1 MPALARMGSSLA
13 TPFDVLQRILT
24 PGKIANNC
32 EADLTTK
39 EKDKLK
45 SIEERLFG
53 VKKETKEDTD
63 AAKPFLLKVVYQAL
77 LKEECSTAA
86 SMEALAKFSR
96 DKNEKLKIGGCLYVI
111 DPFATNYLVEQVIEG
126 DLLRILELFLKIK
139 ADERVVKVTK
149 VNFSFNTV
157 REYKSWGM
165 TFRLGKEESWAKSF
179 LRDAAKHKIIHECK
193 RKLSFIVEDIRTQ
206 NHYMLKEYTKSSES
220 GKNFVSQAVPY
231 ANEVRML
238 QHINKERCCG
248 GKGRRGICPVPDV
261 FHELVRVSIIYPM
274 FEMDLFSLLENYTVE
289 HQRDSLAPELIRV
302 YFMQMLVILKTLKG
316 VNMIHRDIKP
326 ENFCI
331 DEDGCLVL
339 IDFELALV
347 LNIGD
352 NVDYDGLHQSRN
364 VIVGTPQYLPPE
376 TLTDLVYSYQ
386 SDLWAVACTV
396 CDMCS
401 PETPFGFWNSMNIQE
416 IKDAITDQVPRRAPG
431 IDDSLW
437 TLLEKILCSVE
448 DRITLEEVMDDE
460 YFDKI
465 RDSDPFD
472 KSNPVLSAVVALNEE
487 FGLTKKYRGYSVL
500 DDFRSLQKY
509 NSGHT
514 ISNDRENHFNET
526 AASI

>member
-1 MPALARMGSSLA
+1 MGGSLV
-13 TPFDVLQRILT
+13 TPFDVLHEILA
-24 PGKIANNC
+24 PGQNVQ
-32 EADLTTK
+32 ADSHQHVHL
-39 EKDKLK
+39 EHLK
-45 SIEERLFG
+45 ASIRDLVAVPSNDG
-53 VKKETKEDTD
+53 TDTD
-63 AAKPFLLKVVYQAL
+63 KSGSYFLSVTYQAL
-77 LKEECSTAA
+77 LKEESSTPT
-86 SMEALAKFSR
+86 SMEALVISSR
-96 DKNEKLKIGGCLYVI
+96 DNNSRLRVGGQICVI
-111 DPFATNYLVEQVIEG
+111 DPLSTSYLVEQTIEG
-126 DLLRILELFLKIK
+126 DPMTIVELFLRIK
-139 ADERVVKVTK
+139 ADGRIEEVTK
-149 VNFSFNTV
+149 VNFSFV
-157 REYKSWGM
+157 AARAYPKWGM
-165 TFRLGKEESWAKSF
+165 TLHLGKSSSWARNF
-179 LRDAAKHKIIHECK
+179 LREATKHKILHQCALK
-193 RKLSFIVEDIRTQ
+193 TSFLVEDVHTRK
-206 NHYMLKEYTKSSES
+206 HYMLKEYTKSES
-220 GKNFVSQAVPY
+220 SNNFLSRAIPY

-238 QHINKERCCG
+238 QFLNKERPSG
-248 GKGRRGICPVPDV
+248 VDDKRGICPVPDV

-302 YFMQMLVILKTLKG
+302 YFMQMLVILKTLKD